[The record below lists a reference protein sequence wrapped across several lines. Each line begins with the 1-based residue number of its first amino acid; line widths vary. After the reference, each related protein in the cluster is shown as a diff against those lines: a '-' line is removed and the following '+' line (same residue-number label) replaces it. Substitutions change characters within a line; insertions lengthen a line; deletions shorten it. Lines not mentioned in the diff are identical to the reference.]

1 MAFSAPIARFARL
14 SWRDRML
21 LAEALATLAAA
32 SLAIR
37 VLPFRSIAAFAARP
51 PRRQGEADVARLR
64 WAVQACRRRV
74 RWRAVCF
81 QSGLALHA
89 MLRRRGVPS
98 VLHYGIAK
106 ESDAEIKAHVWLSVG
121 GEVVLGGAEATGYAC
136 VASFP
141 PQEG

>member
-1 MAFSAPIARFARL
+1 MALTAPIARFARL
-14 SWRDRML
+14 PWSDRL
-21 LAEALATLAAA
+21 LLVEALSTLAVA

-37 VLPFRSIAAFAARP
+37 VMPFRRIAAYAARA
-51 PRRQGEADVARLR
+51 PRGQGEADVARLR

-106 ESDAEIKAHVWLSVG
+106 DSDAEIKAHVWLSVG
-121 GEVVLGGAEATGYAC
+121 GDVVLGGAEATGYTC

-141 PQEG
+141 PQKK